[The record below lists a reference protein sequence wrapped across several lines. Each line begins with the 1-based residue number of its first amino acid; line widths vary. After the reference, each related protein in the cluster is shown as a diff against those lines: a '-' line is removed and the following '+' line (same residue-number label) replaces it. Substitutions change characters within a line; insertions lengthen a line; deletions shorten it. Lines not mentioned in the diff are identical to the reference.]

1 MGQYVLCA
9 ALRALMLIKND
20 HSWAW
25 VVVAPLVVCVEC
37 KSVEMQ
43 IATRV
48 VTITRQSPVLVAR
61 HTHTERE
68 RERERERVSGCKTGG
83 SQARRG
89 ETERQDNLAR
99 TGVWWARLGGV
110 IADPS
115 LY

>member
-48 VTITRQSPVLVAR
+48 VTITRQSPVIVAR
-61 HTHTERE
+61 HTHTHRERE
-68 RERERERVSGCKTGG
+68 RERERESLGLQDGRIT
-83 SQARRG
+83 SQAG
-89 ETERQDNLAR
+89 
-99 TGVWWARLGGV
+99 
-110 IADPS
+110 
-115 LY
+115 